1 MQNNDYNKYVRDSV
15 TKTYRH
21 STANRAKNINYK
33 AKSLAEQ
40 LAIDDR
46 IEKMEETEA
55 YITVKDHKEGFPHKL
70 SFCLINPSES
80 DIGKIS
86 KKLLDKINKFLL
98 LNTNVKKQHCC

>member
-1 MQNNDYNKYVRDSV
+1 MSDIKKMNESNKLIIPADKSKKYIQNNDYSKYVRDNV
-15 TKTYRH
+15 TKTYKH

-40 LAIDDR
+40 LAVDDR

-55 YITVKDHKEGFPHKL
+55 YITVKDHKEAFPHKL
-70 SFCLINPSES
+70 SFRLINPSES

-86 KKLLDKINKFLL
+86 
-98 LNTNVKKQHCC
+98 